1 MSFILIRI
9 YSRQQLLNKNKI
21 LYFSGFFVK
30 MSYEQVCQFIQEH
43 PTLLATTALAS
54 ITAAATL
61 WMTSVPDK
69 PIEFPIS
76 LDNQSFEIE
85 VG

>member
-1 MSFILIRI
+1 MHI
-9 YSRQQLLNKNKI
+9 YPRQQLLNENKI
-21 LYFSGFFVK
+21 LYFSGLVLK

-54 ITAAATL
+54 VTAAATL

-69 PIEFPIS
+69 PIEFPIPDIS